1 MIINTAGSKKTLAK
15 RLSQKQKEEIINQ
28 FSIGI
33 SIEKLS
39 IKYDCTKLT
48 IARNLKKILGEDRFE
63 KLRKKESSISFFSE
77 TISDQSLNR
86 RNLNKNDEILD
97 QLISQEVTNNLT
109 NPEFIELEPLDYSID
124 NSTQKDISSIPLSK
138 VDFPKE
144 VFMIVNKNVELE
156 IKVLRDYPDWQF
168 LPEDDLNRKT
178 IEIFNDLKIAKRD
191 CKREQKVLKVPNTDV
206 FKITSRILISKGIT
220 RIVNDDKLI
229 SL

>member
-1 MIINTAGSKKTLAK
+1 MAK
-15 RLSQKQKEEIINQ
+15 RLSQKQKNEIINQ

-33 SIEKLS
+33 SIEELS
-39 IKYDCTKLT
+39 LKYGCTKLT
-48 IARNLKKILGEDRFE
+48 ISRNLKKILGEDRFE
-63 KLRKKESSISFFSE
+63 KLRKKKSSISFSSE
-77 TISDQSLNR
+77 TKSDQSLNK
-86 RNLNKNDEILD
+86 RNSNKDDEIVD
-97 QLISQEVTNNLT
+97 QLISQEEKDNLT
-109 NPEFIELEPLDYSID
+109 NSEFIELAPLDYEIDTSI
-124 NSTQKDISSIPLSK
+124 QKDISSIPLSK

-156 IKVLRDYPDWQF
+156 IKVLRDFPDWHF

-191 CKREQKVLKVPNTDV
+191 CRREQKVLKVPNTNV
-206 FKITSRILISKGIT
+206 FKITAQILISKGIT

>member
-1 MIINTAGSKKTLAK
+1 MAK
-15 RLSQKQKEEIINQ
+15 RLSQKQKNEIINQ

-33 SIEKLS
+33 SIEELS
-39 IKYDCTKLT
+39 LKYGCTKLT
-48 IARNLKKILGEDRFE
+48 ISRNLKKILGEDRFE
-63 KLRKKESSISFFSE
+63 KSRKKKSSISFSSE
-77 TISDQSLNR
+77 TISDQP
-86 RNLNKNDEILD
+86 LNKRNSNKDDEIVD
-97 QLISQEVTNNLT
+97 QLISQEEKDNLT
-109 NPEFIELEPLDYSID
+109 NSEFIELAPLDYEIDTSI
-124 NSTQKDISSIPLSK
+124 QKDISSIPLSK

-156 IKVLRDYPDWQF
+156 IKVLRDFPNWHF

-191 CKREQKVLKVPNTDV
+191 CSREQKVLKVPNTNV
-206 FKITSRILISKGIT
+206 FKITAQILISKGIT

>member
-1 MIINTAGSKKTLAK
+1 MAK
-15 RLSQKQKEEIINQ
+15 RLSQKQKNEIINQ

-33 SIEKLS
+33 SIEELS
-39 IKYDCTKLT
+39 LKYGCTKLT
-48 IARNLKKILGEDRFE
+48 ISRNLKKILGEDRFE
-63 KLRKKESSISFFSE
+63 KLRKKKSSISFSSE
-77 TISDQSLNR
+77 TKSDQSLNK
-86 RNLNKNDEILD
+86 RNSNKDDEIVD
-97 QLISQEVTNNLT
+97 QLISQEEKDNSANS
-109 NPEFIELEPLDYSID
+109 EFIELAPLDYEID
-124 NSTQKDISSIPLSK
+124 TSTQKDISSIPLSK

-156 IKVLRDYPDWQF
+156 IKVLRDFPDWHF

-191 CKREQKVLKVPNTDV
+191 CSREQKVLKVPNTNV
-206 FKITSRILISKGIT
+206 FKITAQILISKGIT